1 MFLSA
6 AARRFVITI
15 PPFSRSRDGEL
26 KEPAEEEPENANYY
40 RFDDSFQWSSL
51 AAVGRRCRLS
61 LERKERESRINR
73 DSNFFRAE
81 RIVLARTTWTKFEW
95 RFVSQQIIRVDQRG
109 YTWREIVSLFVPYR
123 LRLVS
128 AY

>member
-1 MFLSA
+1 MLRIPGNRGHFNEAFHLPVTGKAWFGPSLPFSENRPPMFLSA

-61 LERKERESRINR
+61 PSGKKG
-73 DSNFFRAE
+73 E
-81 RIVLARTTWTKFEW
+81 RISDKQGF
-95 RFVSQQIIRVDQRG
+95 
-109 YTWREIVSLFVPYR
+109 
-123 LRLVS
+123 
-128 AY
+128 

>member
-61 LERKERESRINR
+61 PSGKKG
-73 DSNFFRAE
+73 E
-81 RIVLARTTWTKFEW
+81 RISDKQGF
-95 RFVSQQIIRVDQRG
+95 
-109 YTWREIVSLFVPYR
+109 
-123 LRLVS
+123 
-128 AY
+128 

>member
-51 AAVGRRCRLS
+51 AAVGRS
-61 LERKERESRINR
+61 PSGKKG
-73 DSNFFRAE
+73 E
-81 RIVLARTTWTKFEW
+81 RISDKQGF
-95 RFVSQQIIRVDQRG
+95 
-109 YTWREIVSLFVPYR
+109 
-123 LRLVS
+123 
-128 AY
+128 